1 MASPPFISH
10 TGDDAHQRTK
20 YTDFGSISRSKS
32 VPSAPKIVDM
42 LEPMPASNEILKFS
56 IMPAGHYDNVTADM
70 ETPRQDVPSG
80 KGFNKKI
87 LSLQIRPLSSSNERR
102 ESLRTPTGHSAMV
115 TDNKSTSRR
124 QSSLKRG
131 NNGEHPV
138 QRSRVTDST
147 SLPIPS
153 VRSAPKDVMRVEDH
167 RAMPSSTE
175 RLDSLDVAYPG
186 DSAFCLTEEE
196 QQIFQSEGQYVRA
209 QTNEVYRDD
218 SAFCLTEEEQQ
229 IFQGEG
235 QCLPDIPLKN
245 KTNRDNERSL
255 QKEIRQKQ
263 KECKRLRK
271 KEKSLQKDINQLEKE
286 CKEFRKREKSLQKE
300 IKQLKE
306 ECKGLRRCNNE
317 RSFALNQKQSEL
329 AKKRKELL
337 ALQETIRVK
346 DECLRKYNDTL
357 RTKKK
362 YISDLELELADLKK
376 ELSLQLK
383 RHHEEESKIATFEND
398 KKKLEENVKKLDVD
412 KKKLEENAIKLAED
426 QKRLDENSIKLAEDQ
441 KRLDENA
448 IKLAE
453 DQKRLEENAIKLAE
467 DQKREGKTR
476 ALENEIHKL
485 RCDNER
491 LEDYVK
497 ELTDEITRLNKK
509 SELMIQNQQE
519 DNETDD
525 RDKEY
530 IEDWDSSQQ
539 AWINGGRSDK
549 ALKQLKEL
557 LETIKFRLVYF
568 MNCLMCIN
576 ARIRKTT
583 VTMWLED
590 RTRMEEQRQTMSG
603 DRSVKL
609 LKRLNTLR
617 GSIEQVELQT
627 KNAER
632 HQRLSAIFSTS
643 EEETKRLRD
652 EKSETVERQKRFS
665 AQLLE
670 IEENRKRF
678 CEQLSEI
685 KEEIPNL
692 KSDD

>member
-80 KGFNKKI
+80 KGFKYALNKKI

-175 RLDSLDVAYPG
+175 RLDSLDVAYP
-186 DSAFCLTEEE
+186 
-196 QQIFQSEGQYVRA
+196 
-209 QTNEVYRDD
+209 DD

-362 YISDLELELADLKK
+362 YISDLELELA
-376 ELSLQLK
+376 
-383 RHHEEESKIATFEND
+383 EESKIATFEND
-398 KKKLEENVKKLDVD
+398 KKKQVTFNYNVPFDVHVVEDLKKMLKSWMSTKKRVSVSDFQQLGANSLDYEVCIR
-412 KKKLEENAIKLAED
+412 KYASYLNSYKTNELLEENA
-426 QKRLDENSIKLAEDQ
+426 IKLAEDQ

-467 DQKREGKTR
+467 DQKR
-476 ALENEIHKL
+476 LEENAIKL
-485 RCDNER
+485 AEDQKRLDENAIKLAEDQKR
-491 LEDYVK
+491 LEENAIKLAEDQK
-497 ELTDEITRLNKK
+497 RLEENAIKLAEDQKRLEENAIKLAEDQK
-509 SELMIQNQQE
+509 S
-519 DNETDD
+519 
-525 RDKEY
+525 
-530 IEDWDSSQQ
+530 
-539 AWINGGRSDK
+539 
-549 ALKQLKEL
+549 
-557 LETIKFRLVYF
+557 
-568 MNCLMCIN
+568 CIN
-576 ARIRKTT
+576 AKASYAVLSINSTIR
-583 VTMWLED
+583 
-590 RTRMEEQRQTMSG
+590 Q
-603 DRSVKL
+603 
-609 LKRLNTLR
+609 LNIINQNL
-617 GSIEQVELQT
+617 SI
-627 KNAER
+627 
-632 HQRLSAIFSTS
+632 
-643 EEETKRLRD
+643 
-652 EKSETVERQKRFS
+652 
-665 AQLLE
+665 QLLINNTGGKE
-670 IEENRKRF
+670 KQEHWKMKYTMLINGNVYALREVENGRF
-678 CEQLSEI
+678 RSHSFKFLFLAQTYQVHHA
-685 KEEIPNL
+685 KY
-692 KSDD
+692 